1 MPSTGLAGTDAH
13 SAHDVRTVLIKIPFM
28 IKELLDWMFLC
39 NPDTEP
45 PPKRIRNQSFPLLAT
60 GNTQKYGTQ
69 SPCHPSAVS
78 LTLQLLGKCPRLL
91 QNDCHLL
98 SWL

>member
-13 SAHDVRTVLIKIPFM
+13 SAHDARTVLIKIPFM

-39 NPDTEP
+39 SPDTEP

-91 QNDCHLL
+91 QNESHVER
-98 SWL
+98 WQ

>member
-13 SAHDVRTVLIKIPFM
+13 SAHDARTVLIKIPFM

-39 NPDTEP
+39 SPDTEP

-60 GNTQKYGTQ
+60 GNTEKIGNIVTM
-69 SPCHPSAVS
+69 SPLCNFLNPRTAGEMPSSA
-78 LTLQLLGKCPRLL
+78 
-91 QNDCHLL
+91 
-98 SWL
+98 

>member
-13 SAHDVRTVLIKIPFM
+13 SAHDARTVLIKIPFM

-39 NPDTEP
+39 SPDTEP

-78 LTLQLLGKCPRLL
+78 LTLQLLGKCPCLL